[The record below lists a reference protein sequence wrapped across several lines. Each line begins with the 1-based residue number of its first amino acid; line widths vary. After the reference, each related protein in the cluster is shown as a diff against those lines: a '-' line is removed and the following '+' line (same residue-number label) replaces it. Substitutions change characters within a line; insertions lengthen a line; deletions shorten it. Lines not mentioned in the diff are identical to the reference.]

1 MREYIYKAMRID
13 TGEWIYGS
21 LVHQTD
27 FYGEKVDRY
36 FIIDGTSTQ
45 DYGIGY
51 EYEVIPETVGQWT
64 GLTDKYGIKIFE
76 GDIIIV
82 INLHDNHDRY
92 WKQPCGPAIPT
103 LVIWD
108 DENLSYDVPRDSYN
122 FKVIGNIHDNPELLE
137 KENDNG

>member
-13 TGEWIYGS
+13 TGECIYGS

-36 FIIDGTSTQ
+36 FIIDGTSTK

-82 INLHDNHDRY
+82 INLHDNHDLY
-92 WKQPCGPAIPT
+92 WKQPCGPVIPT
-103 LVIWD
+103 LVSWD
-108 DENLSYDVPRDSYN
+108 DENLSYDIPRDSYN

>member
-92 WKQPCGPAIPT
+92 WKQPCAPAIPT